1 MFYECLKQGIKLRNS
16 VLISGKISDF
26 CLNKQ
31 GQGMKGRPHLPT
43 QCYIEYPPP
52 PRASELV
59 MNLIIQ
65 LYCSKMETKSGRHGA
80 WKNTRKKKNTRKNGR
95 ARRRHACLPRAR
107 PFSPGLSPTTSKR
120 LLRTGYGR
128 NCMKI
133 WLYELFRQLLRT
145 FEITRHYQSRSSYW
159 ALNTLAIQET

>member
-1 MFYECLKQGIKLRNS
+1 MGKSAIFA
-16 VLISGKISDF
+16 LINRVRVWRAG
-26 CLNKQ
+26 
-31 GQGMKGRPHLPT
+31 PHLPT

-52 PRASELV
+52 PPRASELV
-59 MNLIIQ
+59 MNVIIQ

-107 PFSPGLSPTTSKR
+107 PFSPGLSPTTTKR